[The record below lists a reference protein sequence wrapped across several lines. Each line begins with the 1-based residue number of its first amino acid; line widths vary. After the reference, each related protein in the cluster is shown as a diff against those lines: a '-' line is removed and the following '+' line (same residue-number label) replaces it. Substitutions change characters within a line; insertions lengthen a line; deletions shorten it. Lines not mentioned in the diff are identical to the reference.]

1 MSGKRLIIAEK
12 PSVAMNISQ
21 AIGDNFTRKD
31 GYLLGKKYVISW
43 CVGHLVG
50 LSEPE
55 HYIGGDGKWNLK
67 DLPIIP
73 EKWNLTVYSATKQQY
88 KILVGLI
95 KADQVEDI
103 VCATDAGREGELI
116 FRYVYNTSKS
126 KKTVY
131 RLWVSSMEKDA
142 ILKGLSS
149 MKPDSAYDNLFEAGF
164 ARARADW
171 LIGMNATRLYTCRY
185 GSYFSVG
192 RVQTPTL
199 NAIVKREEE
208 IRNFV
213 STPFYIVGIKDKDTL
228 LGTSER
234 FKDPDEAQS
243 VKETCDGKDA
253 VVSSVKTEA
262 KTQNPPKLFDLT
274 SLQRQANKNFSYTA
288 SKTLEYTQSL
298 YEKKLVTYPRTDS
311 SYVTSDMEDTVR
323 SLFNSIKADLDN
335 NYGVKV
341 DYEPNIKRVTNN
353 KKVTDHHA
361 IIPTKEVFKT
371 DLSSLPSGE
380 KNILRL
386 VMQRFMCALGETR
399 KTEVTQACF
408 DVEGHEFK
416 GKGTRVL
423 DKGFLEAECLIN
435 KAFFNA
441 DMTDK
446 DKPLPELKEGQV
458 IKNVRTAVKEG
469 QTTPPKHFTEDSLL
483 AFMETAGNEFYDE
496 DSDAEKKG
504 IGTPATRASIIE
516 KLVEKKFIKRE
527 KKNLIPTTSGEA
539 LVMVVPDNLKSA
551 KLTAEWE
558 MKLKDVEL
566 GNLSSASFMEQIES
580 FTRDI
585 VENFTQKNI
594 SVPSTGKSS
603 GVLGKCPKC
612 GEDVVK
618 GKYGAY
624 CKGKCGMY
632 LSKVRGKELTDKQ
645 IGKLL
650 SGESV
655 TITIKTAKGGKG
667 KFEVLPEIEDFS
679 YTKDGKEISGTSFVS
694 KHILSEKFQNTFGD
708 AKNAEEFIK
717 SLCQPSPRKKKRRD

>member
-1 MSGKRLIIAEK
+1 MSGRRLIIAEK
-12 PSVAMNISQ
+12 PSVAMNIAQ
-21 AIGDNFTRKD
+21 AIGDNFARKD
-31 GYLLGKKYVISW
+31 GYLLGKDYVISW

-73 EKWNLTVYSATKQQY
+73 EKWNLTVYKATKKQY
-88 KILVGLI
+88 NTLVGLI
-95 KADQVEDI
+95 KADQVSDVI
-103 VCATDAGREGELI
+103 CATDAGREGELI

-131 RLWVSSMEKDA
+131 RLWVSSMEKEA
-142 ILKGLSS
+142 ILDGLGS
-149 MKPDSAYDNLFEAGF
+149 MKLDSAYDNLFEAGF

-199 NAIVKREEE
+199 DAMVRREEE

-213 STPFYIVGIKDKDTL
+213 SKPFYIVGIKDGSML

-234 FKDPDEAQS
+234 FEDSDEAQA
-243 VKETCDGKDA
+243 VKENCDGKDA
-253 VVSSVKTEA
+253 VVKSVKTET

-288 SKTLEYTQSL
+288 SKTLEYAQSL
-298 YEKKLVTYPRTDS
+298 YENKLVTYPRTDS
-311 SYVTSDMEDTVR
+311 SYVTTDMEGTVR
-323 SLFNSIKADLDN
+323 TLFSSIKTELKDN
-335 NYGVKV
+335 YDISI

-371 DLSSLPSGE
+371 DLSSLSSGE
-380 KNILRL
+380 RNVLRL
-386 VMQRFMCALGETR
+386 IMQRFMCALGNVR
-399 KTEVTQACF
+399 KTEVTQAVF
-408 DVEGHEFK
+408 DVEGNLFK

-423 DKGFLEAECLIN
+423 DKGFYDAECLIN

-441 DMTDK
+441 DMSDK
-446 DKPLPELKEGQV
+446 EKPLPDLKEGQV
-458 IKNVRTAVKEG
+458 IKAVNTAVKEG
-469 QTTPPKHFTEDSLL
+469 QTTPPKHFTEDTLL

-504 IGTPATRASIIE
+504 IGTPATRAAIIE
-516 KLVEKKFIKRE
+516 KLVEKKFVKRE

-539 LVMVVPDNLKSA
+539 LIMVVPDNLKSA

-558 MKLKDVEL
+558 MKLKEVEK
-566 GNLSSASFMEQIES
+566 GELSSASFMSQIEG

-585 VENFTQKNI
+585 VENFIPNTDVKVEPKKGNE
-594 SVPSTGKSS
+594 P
-603 GVLGKCPKC
+603 LGKCPKC
-612 GEDVVK
+612 GSEVLK

-645 IGKLL
+645 VSKLL
-650 SGESV
+650 SGESI

-667 KFEVLPEIEDFS
+667 KFEVLPELEDFS

-694 KHILSEKFQNTFGD
+694 KYIPSEAVRRLMETP
-708 AKNAEEFIK
+708 EEFIS
-717 SLCQPSPRKKKRRD
+717 SLCKPTPRKKKGGNNK